1 MLAKRFPFAIY
12 YDVSEA
18 AIIVIAVLDLRRN
31 PTWLRKQLN
40 RTNKPKSKPKL
51 CA

>member
-12 YDVSEA
+12 YDVSET

-40 RTNKPKSKPKL
+40 RPAHPQKP
-51 CA
+51 